1 MNIDLSCDNQRGKNY
16 RKRRFGSRLERI
28 LEIAKLWKFSK
39 IFKQQIF
46 YLQSIQDCLFYLESI
61 LNNYNQGQFILR
73 LFGKTGYPKSRSSF
87 LNDGH

>member
-1 MNIDLSCDNQRGKNY
+1 MNIDWSRDNQRGKNY

-61 LNNYNQGQFILR
+61 LNNYNQGQFIIWDSDFLAKPDIR
-73 LFGKTGYPKSRSSF
+73 KPSSSYW
-87 LNDGH
+87 